1 MIGNDVIRLQRRARA
16 PVDWSIGVIG
26 RTIGSLSCV
35 MVMMM
40 MMMMDDSQ
48 KLLCIEVEWVICNS
62 RW

>member
-35 MVMMM
+35 MVMIMIMM
-40 MMMMDDSQ
+40 MIMDDSQ
-48 KLLCIEVEWVICNS
+48 KLLCIEVE
-62 RW
+62 